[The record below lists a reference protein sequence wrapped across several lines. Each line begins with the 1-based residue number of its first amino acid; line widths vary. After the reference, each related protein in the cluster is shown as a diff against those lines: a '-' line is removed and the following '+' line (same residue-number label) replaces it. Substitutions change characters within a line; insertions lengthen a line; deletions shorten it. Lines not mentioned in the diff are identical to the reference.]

1 MEQQM
6 EKYMKKVQNIATEAN
21 DVVTKVQNADID
33 FSLGEKIKDQMN
45 EKINEATERI
55 ETTEAALEKL
65 KELNSQPIEVD
76 IEGLET
82 EKKNENNNSDSAE
95 DNEENDSNESSEINV
110 DKDAVN
116 KQVNNKLQENQSERE
131 EKINETLDKLATL
144 KTELGEVQKKLGE
157 IDKYIEYAEKDADK
171 MFTDMHK
178 VTVDTSTR

>member
-33 FSLGEKIKDQMN
+33 FSLGEKIKDQMS

-82 EKKNENNNSDSAE
+82 EKKNENNNSDSAK
-95 DNEENDSNESSEINV
+95 DTEENDSNRRREINV

-144 KTELGEVQKKLGE
+144 KTDLGEVQESLGE
-157 IDKYIEYAEKDADK
+157 IDTFLENADK
-171 MFTDMHK
+171 DEDK
-178 VTVDTSTR
+178 KIGRAQ